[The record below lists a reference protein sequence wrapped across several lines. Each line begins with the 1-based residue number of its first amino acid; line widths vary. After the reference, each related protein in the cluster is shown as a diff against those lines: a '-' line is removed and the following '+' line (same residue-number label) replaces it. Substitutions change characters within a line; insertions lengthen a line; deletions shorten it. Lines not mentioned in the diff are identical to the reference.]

1 MSKNKSYQDRNHQE
15 YKGYKLSPLSRRGS
29 PTILTLNVG
38 SSSVKYAVFSGTRML
53 LSGLIEKILTKPVHY
68 NGGIGE
74 PVSSVSSLIHPASYT
89 GSFQY
94 ILHRLNQNNIQV
106 DAVAH
111 RVVHGEYIKQSTRI
125 TPALIRVIQRAT
137 ELAPLHNKPEL
148 EGIRIALPLFKVPH
162 VAVFDT
168 SFHQA
173 MPAKAYTYAIP
184 RWLASKY
191 RIRRYGFHGISHSYV
206 FHEACRV
213 LHKKPRTVKMITCHL
228 GNGCSVAAIEGG
240 KSVDTSMGY
249 PPLEGLVMGTRAGD
263 LDPAIPVIMMKHHAS
278 SPSKVDG
285 ILNKESGLKG
295 LSGISNDI
303 RDIQSSSS
311 PRAKLAL
318 DVFCYRLIKY
328 LGAYAAA
335 LNGVDVIV
343 FTAGIGENS
352 AYVRE
357 RVVSSLSYLGV
368 VLDSKKNKENKLI
381 ISSPKSKVV
390 VCVIPTNESLMMAK
404 ETIKVLGM
412 R

>member
-1 MSKNKSYQDRNHQE
+1 
-15 YKGYKLSPLSRRGS
+15 
-29 PTILTLNVG
+29 
-38 SSSVKYAVFSGTRML
+38 
-53 LSGLIEKILTKPVHY
+53 
-68 NGGIGE
+68 
-74 PVSSVSSLIHPASYT
+74 
-89 GSFQY
+89 
-94 ILHRLNQNNIQV
+94 
-106 DAVAH
+106 
-111 RVVHGEYIKQSTRI
+111 
-125 TPALIRVIQRAT
+125 
-137 ELAPLHNKPEL
+137 
-148 EGIRIALPLFKVPH
+148 
-162 VAVFDT
+162 
-168 SFHQA
+168 
-173 MPAKAYTYAIP
+173 
-184 RWLASKY
+184 
-191 RIRRYGFHGISHSYV
+191 
-206 FHEACRV
+206 
-213 LHKKPRTVKMITCHL
+213 
-228 GNGCSVAAIEGG
+228 
-240 KSVDTSMGY
+240 MGY
-249 PPLEGLVMGTRAGD
+249 TPLEGLVMGTRAGD